1 MPSIFAKLRKV
12 CYLPTFPFIHQTTSF
27 MSYLQKIQD
36 MYRMINEGKTMEALE
51 QYYHD
56 DVVVI
61 DGKEAP
67 RRGKQAQREA
77 MHQWFGMIKDMHGGG
92 VGAITANEAEGVTS
106 VESWTEVTFQDGK
119 RVNMEEVGVQ
129 KWQGDQI
136 IHERFYYS
144 MPEMS

>member
-1 MPSIFAKLRKV
+1 
-12 CYLPTFPFIHQTTSF
+12 

-36 MYRMINEGKTMEALE
+36 MYRMIGENQTMEALE

-61 DGKEAP
+61 DGQEAP
-67 RRGKQAQREA
+67 RHGKAAQRKAVE
-77 MHQWFGMIKDMHGGG
+77 QWESMVVETHGGG
-92 VGAITANEAEGVTS
+92 VGAITAHEDDAVTM
-106 VESWTEVTFQDGK
+106 VESWAEVTFKDGN
-119 RVNMEEVGVQ
+119 RVKMEEVGVQ
-129 KWQGDQI
+129 KWQGDKI

>member
-1 MPSIFAKLRKV
+1 
-12 CYLPTFPFIHQTTSF
+12 

-36 MYRMINEGKTMEALE
+36 MYRLIGEGKVMEALD

-67 RRGKQAQREA
+67 RQGKETQREA
-77 MHQWFGMIKDMHGGG
+77 VQQWMEMVRDMHGDG
-92 VGAITANEAEGVTS
+92 VGAITANEADGVTT
-106 VESWTEVTFQDGK
+106 VESWTDVTFQDGN
-119 RVNMEEVGVQ
+119 RVKMEEVGVQ
-129 KWQGDQI
+129 KWRGDKI

-144 MPEMS
+144 MPEM